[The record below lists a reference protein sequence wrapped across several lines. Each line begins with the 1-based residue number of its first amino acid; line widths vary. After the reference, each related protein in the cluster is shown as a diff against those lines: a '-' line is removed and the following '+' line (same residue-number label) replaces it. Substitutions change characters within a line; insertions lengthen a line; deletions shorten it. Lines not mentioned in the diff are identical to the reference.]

1 MAAVKTT
8 AAVLVV
14 LLAGLA
20 AACAGGD
27 DGAEPVA
34 SRQCAPLLYE
44 GEGEPEVIVVSDLP
58 RRGIGAETTELMVD
72 AIEFVL
78 RKREFRAG
86 ELRVGYQSCND
97 TVGDEPFDPSLCR
110 RNAEA
115 YVDNEDVVGIVGPWN
130 SACAQGQI
138 PIVSTRA
145 AGPLAMISPSNT
157 YEGLTRPPASEPLY
171 PDGVRSYT
179 RVVALS
185 GAQGAASAQLAKDLG
200 ARRAVVL
207 HEDLRDDYVRTLAEE
222 FDTTARTL
230 GLETAR
236 IPWPVSKS
244 YSNLAA
250 LVAAAQP
257 DVVYLA
263 GLTQGNAKK
272 LVEDLRAA
280 LPRGVELLAP
290 DGFAYS
296 YVAQALGDAGEGMLV
311 TTTSVPSE
319 LLPPAGEQFIREF
332 GHRVGEP
339 GFLGAPEAAQAT
351 DVLLDAIARSD
362 GTRASVVEELFA
374 SKVENGILG
383 SFTFDRFGDIDP
395 APIGVYRFE
404 GGEIVAHD
412 VVRAP
417 SGTGD

>member
-1 MAAVKTT
+1 MAAVITT

-14 LLAGLA
+14 LLAGVA
-20 AACAGGD
+20 AACAGD
-27 DGAEPVA
+27 DASVEPVA

-44 GEGEPEVIVVSDLP
+44 GEGEPDVVVVSDLP
-58 RRGIGAETTELMVD
+58 RRGIGAETTELMVR

-115 YVDNEDVVGIVGPWN
+115 YADNEDVLGIVGPWN
-130 SACAQGQI
+130 SACAVEQI
-138 PIVSTRA
+138 PIVSRRA

-157 YEGLTRPPASEPLY
+157 YEGLTRGTASELY
-171 PDGVRSYT
+171 PDGVRSYA
-179 RVVALS
+179 RVVALNS
-185 GAQGAASAQLAKDLG
+185 AQGAASAQLAKDLG

-207 HEDLRDDYVRTLAEE
+207 HQDLRDDYVRTLAEE

-230 GLETAR
+230 GLETVR
-236 IPWPVSKS
+236 FPWPVRTS
-244 YSNLAA
+244 YSELAA
-250 LVAAAQP
+250 SVAAARP

-263 GLTQGNAKK
+263 GLTQANAKT

-280 LPRGVELLAP
+280 LPPGVELIAP

-296 YVAQALGDAGEGMLV
+296 HVAQGLGAAGEGMLV
-311 TTTSVPSE
+311 TGTSVPSE
-319 LLPPAGEQFIREF
+319 LLPPAGERFVREF
-332 GHRVGEP
+332 GHDVGEP

-374 SKVENGILG
+374 TKVENGILG
-383 SFTFDRFGDIDP
+383 SFSFDRLGDIVP

-404 GGEIVAHD
+404 NGEIVAHD
-412 VVRAP
+412 VVRTP
-417 SGTGD
+417 GGIGS

>member
-14 LLAGLA
+14 LLAALA
-20 AACAGGD
+20 AACAGGE

-44 GEGEPEVIVVSDLP
+44 GEGEPDVIVVSDLP
-58 RRGIGAETTELMVD
+58 RRGIGAETTELMVG

-110 RNAEA
+110 RNASA
-115 YVDNEDVVGIVGPWN
+115 YVDAEDVVGIVGPWN
-130 SACAQGQI
+130 SACAVKQI
-138 PIVSTRA
+138 PIVSRRA

-157 YEGLTRPPASEPLY
+157 FEGLTRGTAAEPLY

-179 RVVALS
+179 RVVALN

-207 HEDLRDDYVRTLAEE
+207 HEDLRDDYVRALVER
-222 FDTTARTL
+222 FDATARGV
-230 GLETAR
+230 GLETVR
-236 IPWPVSKS
+236 VPWPVTKD
-244 YSNLAA
+244 YSELAA
-250 LVAAAQP
+250 SVAAAQP

-263 GLTQGNAKK
+263 GLTQGNAKT
-272 LVEDLRAA
+272 LVEDLRVA
-280 LPRGVELLAP
+280 LPPDVELLAP

-296 YVAQALGDAGEGMLV
+296 FIAQELGAAGEGMLV
-311 TTTSVPSE
+311 TATSIPSD
-319 LLPPAGEQFIREF
+319 LLPPAGERFVREF
-332 GHRVGEP
+332 GHDAGEP

-351 DVLLDAIARSD
+351 EVLLDAIARSD
-362 GTRASVVEELFA
+362 GTRAAVAEELFA
-374 SKVENGILG
+374 TNVENGILG

-404 GGEIVAHD
+404 NGEIVAHD
-412 VVRAP
+412 VVRTP
-417 SGTGD
+417 SGSGP

>member
-44 GEGEPEVIVVSDLP
+44 GEGEPDVIVVSDLP

-78 RKREFRAG
+78 RKRAFRAG

-115 YVDNEDVVGIVGPWN
+115 YVDNRDVVGIVGPWN
-130 SACAQGQI
+130 SACAQEQI

-222 FDTTARTL
+222 FDATARTL
-230 GLETAR
+230 GLETSR
-236 IPWPVSKS
+236 IPWPVRKS
-244 YSNLAA
+244 YASLAA
-250 LVAAAQP
+250 SVAAAQP

-280 LPRGVELLAP
+280 LPRSVELLAP

-296 YVAQALGDAGEGMLV
+296 YVAQELGDAGEGMLV
-311 TTTSVPSE
+311 TTTSVPSD
-319 LLPPAGEQFIREF
+319 LLPPAGEQFVREF
-332 GHRVGEP
+332 GHDVGEP

-374 SKVENGILG
+374 TKVENGILG
-383 SFTFDRFGDIDP
+383 SFAFDRFGDIDP